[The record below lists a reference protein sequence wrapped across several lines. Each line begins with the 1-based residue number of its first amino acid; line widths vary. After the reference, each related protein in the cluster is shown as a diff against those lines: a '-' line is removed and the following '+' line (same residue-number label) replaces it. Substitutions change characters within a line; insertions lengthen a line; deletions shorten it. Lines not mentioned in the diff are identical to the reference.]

1 MDNELADGCTRL
13 LVADPLGLF
22 VAPLKAT
29 DLEPLDIAELV
40 AQLREPDT
48 SLLPLAASAVPRA
61 EACGRMDELTPVHP
75 LVLRQQGRTVLA
87 WDDDG
92 GAYVALGPAHLAV
105 LDLARFPTTIEYL
118 ETLAAESDW
127 PIGVAELRQAAAELA
142 ECGLLKLQRSIEPEP
157 DPVSAEVVGPA
168 EDVPGAEDGS
178 DQVEGGPGADEVG
191 SSADEPD
198 EAAVDELVDSDHL
211 SVNEGPSVPTGARL
225 EAEAVADEALSDHAP
240 VIEEHEP
247 GLLED
252 LPSGVGAAKVVAYR
266 AAVRSRRGLHRSGIR
281 LGRSAAQSLLNRF
294 GVESDDWPDPEPVT
308 DPQAEVDPQTTDSDA
323 ATASLAN
330 TDSDAATEGDSSSDV
345 SESTGALPDPALS
358 EGPGPA
364 TASEP
369 AEPAPDEVRVE
380 TSSGSADES
389 AEVEGEG
396 QGTETESAETDSAA
410 AEPGETAGSA
420 GPVRFD
426 PRTPVFAVYYSP
438 EHNASLG
445 LGLIMAYARVAD
457 RGALNVDFD
466 LRKARIDADPM
477 LDELE
482 RTGRQAIVLFSD
494 FMWSIDHNLAVS
506 SKVKELNPNSITV
519 HGGPHAPK
527 YEGDAERFFAENPH
541 VDVLSRGEGELTVAA
556 LLAALGPNPDSSR
569 LSDYLSEVEGITFR
583 SGPPEHYTLVRT
595 PDRKRAT
602 DMDEYPSPYLTG
614 EFDEIDP
621 ARWRSATVETN
632 RGCPYG
638 CTFCDWGS
646 ATNSRIR
653 QFGHDRVFA
662 ELEWLAARG
671 ISEVFL
677 ADANFGLF
685 AHDVEVTEHIAD
697 LKSRYGAP
705 SQIICSFAKNTVKNT
720 AQIVRILVDAGICAE
735 GSVALQ
741 TTDETTLANVER
753 SNIKVEKYDALAE
766 EFRRHRLP
774 IVTDL
779 LMGLPGATIESFKN
793 DLQRC
798 LDQEVTPRMMETVL
812 LPNSPMNAPSYK
824 ERFKIETDEAN
835 VLVSTISYTRE
846 DFDEM
851 RRLRLLFRA
860 CEHYGLLRHLF
871 RWLQVEHQVRPLDLI
886 HVIDQTI
893 EERPEQ
899 YPLLTWVGRY
909 FDLITAPPGGWPP
922 FYDEVVRLLSE
933 TYGIERDSAMD
944 TVLAVQKFLMP
955 SHGRKFPDRLSLDHD
970 YATWYHSTSLGAQ
983 DVAGTRPLIDMPAGE
998 LVVDDPAGIC
1008 DARLLRNGFS
1018 IRREEAC
1025 DNPFW
1030 VLNDW
1035 ELDSELARPMA
1046 TAVPLLSGS

>member
-1 MDNELADGCTRL
+1 MDNELADGCARL

-29 DLEPLDIAELV
+29 DLEPLDIEELV
-40 AQLREPDT
+40 VQLHQPD
-48 SLLPLAASAVPRA
+48 SASVPREA
-61 EACGRMDELTPVHP
+61 SPVAQTEACGSLDELIPVHP

-87 WDDDG
+87 WDDDRES
-92 GAYVALGPAHLAV
+92 YVALGQAHLAV

-118 ETLAAESDW
+118 ETLADESEW
-127 PIGVAELRQAAAELA
+127 PVDGTDLRLAAAELA
-142 ECGLLKLQRSIEPEP
+142 ECGLLKLQRSIVGQPEP
-157 DPVSAEVVGPA
+157 LSA
-168 EDVPGAEDGS
+168 EDVGPTEADLGDDDGS
-178 DQVEGGPGADEVG
+178 GQVEGDPGADEMA
-191 SSADEPD
+191 ADE
-198 EAAVDELVDSDHL
+198 VVDSDHL
-211 SVNEGPSVPTGARL
+211 SVDEAPSLPTGVRPA
-225 EAEAVADEALSDHAP
+225 AEAVADETLSANASRK
-240 VIEEHEP
+240 EEHEP
-247 GLLED
+247 GLLQD
-252 LPSGVGAAKVVAYR
+252 LPSGVRAARVVAYR
-266 AAVRSRRGLHRSGIR
+266 AAVRSRRGLRRSGIR
-281 LGRSAAQSLLNRF
+281 IGRSAAQSLLNRF
-294 GVESDDWPDPEPVT
+294 GVESDDWPDPEPAT
-308 DPQAEVDPQTTDSDA
+308 DPQADVDTETTDSDPA
-323 ATASLAN
+323 AGITPAA
-330 TDSDAATEGDSSSDV
+330 DSDIVSLPAAFAGGGQSVDPLTTESPRSEDSGPAANVPWAETSSKFAD
-345 SESTGALPDPALS
+345 ESTG
-358 EGPGPA
+358 
-364 TASEP
+364 
-369 AEPAPDEVRVE
+369 
-380 TSSGSADES
+380 
-389 AEVEGEG
+389 VEGEG
-396 QGTETESAETDSAA
+396 QGTAPDPAAADADPAGPDPAETDSDSAG
-410 AEPGETAGSA
+410 PGELTGPQESV

-457 RGALNVDFD
+457 RGALNVNFD

-477 LDELE
+477 LEELE
-482 RTGRQAIVLFSD
+482 RTGRQAVVLFSD

-506 SKVKELNPNSITV
+506 AKVKELNPNSITV

-527 YEGDAERFFAENPH
+527 YEGDAERFFDENPH

-583 SGPPEHYTLVRT
+583 SGTPDDYTLVRT

-621 ARWRSATVETN
+621 ARWRSATIETN

-685 AHDVEVTEHIAD
+685 AHDVEVTQHIAD
-697 LKSRYGAP
+697 LKKRYGAP

-824 ERFKIETDEAN
+824 ERFKIVTDEAN

-871 RWLQVEHQVRPLDLI
+871 RWLQVEHHVRPLDLI

-933 TYGIERDSAMD
+933 TYGIERDGAMD

-955 SHGRKFPDRLSLDHD
+955 SHGRQFPDRLSLDHD
-970 YATWYHSTSLGAQ
+970 YATWYHSTSLRAQ
-983 DVAGTRPLIDMPAGE
+983 EAADIRPLIDMPAGE

-1008 DARLLRNGFS
+1008 DVRLLRNGFS